1 MRHCQNYQL
10 LRLIKMKV
18 QEVTENGAGHVPIE
32 QEVPGAQD
40 TIYLCNFRVSV
51 DGDWLCLKELQ
62 DVEFNLHDS
71 IHKIMSPPSPE
82 PMSLFGKHAHF
93 NFNSRSKWYGDT
105 EQEYSFQVGIL
116 Q

>member
-1 MRHCQNYQL
+1 
-10 LRLIKMKV
+10 MKV